1 MGFRSLISFGM
12 IAIPIGATLGVL
24 LGLDAH
30 RSATGQTPLF
40 QDNSVTTD
48 TYCQKAYGITP
59 PSTGQQYTCKLPL
72 SSKFQPPIQQETG
85 CRPLPLSESAID
97 ERQSLMGFLIHS
109 SVVIGPANLM
119 HAKSLCSA
127 AVLNRIRQ

>member
-12 IAIPIGATLGVL
+12 VAIPIGATLAVL

-40 QDNSVTTD
+40 QDNSVSTD

-59 PSTGQQYTCKLPL
+59 ASTGQQYTCKSPHPTK
-72 SSKFQPPIQQETG
+72 SIRSTRVSKRQDGAPYYDRNRLFG
-85 CRPLPLSESAID
+85 
-97 ERQSLMGFLIHS
+97 ERQSL
-109 SVVIGPANLM
+109 IG
-119 HAKSLCSA
+119 S
-127 AVLNRIRQ
+127 